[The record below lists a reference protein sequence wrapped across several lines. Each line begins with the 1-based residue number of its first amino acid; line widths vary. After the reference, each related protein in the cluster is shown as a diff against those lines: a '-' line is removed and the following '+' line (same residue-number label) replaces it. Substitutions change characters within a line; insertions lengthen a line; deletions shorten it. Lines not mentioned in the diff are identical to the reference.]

1 MTDLIEVKTAD
12 VAGEAL
18 GWAVGKAEGLDVFLA
33 PPEYGN
39 PWRVFARYSYT
50 VTEHT
55 KRYNPWED
63 WALGGKLIEKY
74 QVSLSPPKSAVHR
87 NFGYMDKRNG
97 YYESG
102 FWSSTIFGK
111 ERKHRRTAFHHPDN
125 PLTVAMRA
133 IAQFELGDIVQVPKE
148 LIPCPA

>member
-12 VAGEAL
+12 LAGEAL
-18 GWAVGKAEGLDVFLA
+18 GWAVGTAEGLDLFMA

-39 PWRVFARYSYT
+39 PWRVFVRYQAT
-50 VTEHT
+50 ATEHT

-74 QVSLSPPKSAVHR
+74 QVSLSPPASAVHR

-102 FWSSTIFGK
+102 LWSSTIFGK
-111 ERKHRRTAFHHPDN
+111 ERKHRRTAFHHPNN
-125 PLTVAMRA
+125 PLIVAMQA